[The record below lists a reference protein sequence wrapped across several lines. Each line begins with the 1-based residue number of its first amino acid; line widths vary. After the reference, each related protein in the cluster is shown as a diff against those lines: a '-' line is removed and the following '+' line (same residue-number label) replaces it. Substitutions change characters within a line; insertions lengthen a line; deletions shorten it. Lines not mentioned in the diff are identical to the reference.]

1 MEAGSLPVS
10 SGTRVAVTCTYSWGT
25 GGGTLFV
32 DVSSA
37 LIWLK
42 PLRRAVRQSQAKPAA
57 RHPAR
62 LMSAI
67 GSRKLLNEPTNLTDV
82 RAKSSGQDTQL
93 SGKSKRDWGR
103 IEASEVTLRS
113 PAASPP

>member
-1 MEAGSLPVS
+1 MRSWRVITVMEAGSLPVS

-32 DVSSA
+32 EVFSA

-42 PLRRAVRQSQAKPAA
+42 PLRRAVRQSQARPAA

-62 LMSAI
+62 LMSSNRLAEAAQRTN
-67 GSRKLLNEPTNLTDV
+67 GQPDRCQAQVERTRYPALRKKQ
-82 RAKSSGQDTQL
+82 A
-93 SGKSKRDWGR
+93 
-103 IEASEVTLRS
+103 
-113 PAASPP
+113 